1 MMKDRLQKKFYKTNS
16 ENHKLAEITKEIK
29 SLNYAKELILDE
41 YSNSNKIID
50 EVFFD
55 QKEFINI
62 LNALR
67 VENNKE
73 RQRLG
78 RYSKKMNDL
87 LCNKNHKQTLSEQC
101 GEKLKNQKKILE
113 QRLFKIQ
120 RNSIINQRLEY
131 KEQGIYN
138 DIMIIKERIFV
149 HRKIE
154 KVRNRN
160 LNRIKETKISSELKK
175 NDSMSF
181 LQFRQ
186 KQMNKLVS
194 ISRNNLIVKNLD
206 YKRQSELKNVLFDKA
221 AKDKLD
227 YLKMDQQKQNLS
239 SEIEY
244 LKKNSHRLNNKEN
257 KIKTQTKEDI
267 LNPIIKTVEEQFG
280 SETDLLATVNITE
293 EDCECP
299 IVNKIIL
306 FFKILNI
313 SIDKNH
319 KLLEIL
325 SLHRE
330 KKKQALNNKLRYC
343 TQISSETPKHKKFIH
358 KPENF
363 ETNYYYLQNKTN
375 CIFLYETN
383 NFMSFFGRRISRLIS
398 AFNKNCQQL
407 NIDIRIKLDPLFL
420 NEQITKSIDQNTRD
434 VPDIRLGGL
443 NEHKEI
449 NTFLYDEAEQEML
462 NSGYNVGT
470 WFAKIFPSFG
480 KYNIDVPFGEYF
492 INHFL
497 KILFKIKSLKK
508 CLTHLKEGL
517 SENEGQKIEFKTKKA
532 SIASSSMTK
541 LRLNKLKREYS
552 GQDKRQLDKK
562 ASGRNSLYYH
572 MDNKNIL
579 NEVTFAKKKQLRG
592 QKK

>member
-1 MMKDRLQKKFYKTNS
+1 MHERKLEMMKDRLQKKFYKTNS

-280 SETDLLATVNITE
+280 SETDLPA
-293 EDCECP
+293 
-299 IVNKIIL
+299 
-306 FFKILNI
+306 
-313 SIDKNH
+313 
-319 KLLEIL
+319 
-325 SLHRE
+325 R
-330 KKKQALNNKLRYC
+330 
-343 TQISSETPKHKKFIH
+343 
-358 KPENF
+358 
-363 ETNYYYLQNKTN
+363 
-375 CIFLYETN
+375 
-383 NFMSFFGRRISRLIS
+383 GRRGRQGR
-398 AFNKNCQQL
+398 AAQA
-407 NIDIRIKLDPLFL
+407 DGDRP
-420 NEQITKSIDQNTRD
+420 
-434 VPDIRLGGL
+434 VPPR
-443 NEHKEI
+443 
-449 NTFLYDEAEQEML
+449 
-462 NSGYNVGT
+462 
-470 WFAKIFPSFG
+470 
-480 KYNIDVPFGEYF
+480 
-492 INHFL
+492 
-497 KILFKIKSLKK
+497 
-508 CLTHLKEGL
+508 
-517 SENEGQKIEFKTKKA
+517 
-532 SIASSSMTK
+532 
-541 LRLNKLKREYS
+541 
-552 GQDKRQLDKK
+552 
-562 ASGRNSLYYH
+562 
-572 MDNKNIL
+572 
-579 NEVTFAKKKQLRG
+579 
-592 QKK
+592 

>member
-1 MMKDRLQKKFYKTNS
+1 MKDRLQKKFYKTNS

-221 AKDKLD
+221 AKD
-227 YLKMDQQKQNLS
+227 
-239 SEIEY
+239 
-244 LKKNSHRLNNKEN
+244 
-257 KIKTQTKEDI
+257 
-267 LNPIIKTVEEQFG
+267 
-280 SETDLLATVNITE
+280 
-293 EDCECP
+293 
-299 IVNKIIL
+299 
-306 FFKILNI
+306 
-313 SIDKNH
+313 
-319 KLLEIL
+319 
-325 SLHRE
+325 
-330 KKKQALNNKLRYC
+330 
-343 TQISSETPKHKKFIH
+343 
-358 KPENF
+358 
-363 ETNYYYLQNKTN
+363 
-375 CIFLYETN
+375 
-383 NFMSFFGRRISRLIS
+383 
-398 AFNKNCQQL
+398 
-407 NIDIRIKLDPLFL
+407 
-420 NEQITKSIDQNTRD
+420 NE
-434 VPDIRLGGL
+434 
-443 NEHKEI
+443 
-449 NTFLYDEAEQEML
+449 
-462 NSGYNVGT
+462 
-470 WFAKIFPSFG
+470 
-480 KYNIDVPFGEYF
+480 
-492 INHFL
+492 
-497 KILFKIKSLKK
+497 
-508 CLTHLKEGL
+508 
-517 SENEGQKIEFKTKKA
+517 
-532 SIASSSMTK
+532 
-541 LRLNKLKREYS
+541 
-552 GQDKRQLDKK
+552 
-562 ASGRNSLYYH
+562 
-572 MDNKNIL
+572 
-579 NEVTFAKKKQLRG
+579 
-592 QKK
+592 